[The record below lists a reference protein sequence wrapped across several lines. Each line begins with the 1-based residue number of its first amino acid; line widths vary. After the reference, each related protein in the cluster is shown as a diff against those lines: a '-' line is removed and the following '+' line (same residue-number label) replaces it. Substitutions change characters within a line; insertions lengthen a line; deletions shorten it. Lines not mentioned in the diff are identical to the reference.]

1 MIAARDLS
9 VSYYLKLIPID
20 PVCHMLSNEYPGK
33 ATFRKIHKLS
43 MIVCVYATYD
53 ANEGGESHFD
63 VIGVISNFFI
73 SQNQLVSKETDK
85 ILATC

>member
-63 VIGVISNFFI
+63 VIGVIIFSLVKI
-73 SQNQLVSKETDK
+73 SLFQRKLIKS
-85 ILATC
+85 